1 MKPLASAE
9 FLGCAV
15 VVVFAY
21 AVLRVLDYF
30 SVHVAWWPL

>member
-1 MKPLASAE
+1 MKALGSAE
-9 FLGCAV
+9 FFACAV

-21 AVLRVLDYF
+21 GVIRVLDYF